1 MASPPLP
8 AAPAGVTPRRAA
20 RDLWP
25 SLLALTLANLW
36 PLLGVAFFRWTVFS
50 VVLLFWLENVIV
62 GVFNLARMW
71 MAQGG
76 SSQGG
81 KFAIMPFFAV
91 HYGMFTLVHGVFVFA
106 LFGGGS
112 VGSIAEGLRQSHVG
126 AAALA
131 LAASHGVSFA
141 VNYLGAGEFRS
152 ATLDDLMAQPYG
164 RVVVLHVVIIFGG
177 FAIASIG
184 APAAALA
191 LLVVL
196 KIGLDVVAHVREH
209 TGAGGLL
216 RRRRRAPGAARGAA
230 GAGRSGRAGDGR

>member
-1 MASPPLP
+1 MASPSLP
-8 AAPAGVTPRRAA
+8 TAPTGLSPRRGV

-25 SLLALTLANLW
+25 SLLALTVANLW

-91 HYGMFTLVHGVFVFA
+91 HYGMFTLVHGIFVFA

-112 VGSIAEGLRQSHVG
+112 VGSITAGLRDSHVG

-131 LAASHGVSFA
+131 LAASHGVSYV
-141 VNYLGAGEFRS
+141 VNYLGAGEFRT
-152 ATLDDLMAQPYG
+152 ATLDGLMAQPYG

-177 FAIASIG
+177 FAIAAMG
-184 APAAALA
+184 APTAPLA

-196 KIGLDVVAHVREH
+196 KVGLDVVAHVREH
-209 TGAGGLL
+209 SGAGGLL
-216 RRRRRAPGAARGAA
+216 LLRK
-230 GAGRSGRAGDGR
+230 RS